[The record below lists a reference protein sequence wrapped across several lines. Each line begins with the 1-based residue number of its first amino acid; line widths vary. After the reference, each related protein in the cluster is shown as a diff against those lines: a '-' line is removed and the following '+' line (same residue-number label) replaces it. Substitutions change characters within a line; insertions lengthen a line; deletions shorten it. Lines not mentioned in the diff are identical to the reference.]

1 MRQGARLIAGVTIV
15 AGLTALLRAAAPVNA
30 TTTALVYLLAVLVI
44 AAKWGLSEAV
54 LASAAAVVCLNF
66 FFLPPVGTLT
76 IADPEN
82 WVALVAFLVSA
93 IIASQLS
100 AKARQRADEALA
112 RTQEMERLYELSRA
126 LLLAEA
132 GQPLAAEIARLV
144 IRIFDCG
151 CVAFYDRDV
160 NQVFRAGEAST
171 IVSDE
176 RLRDSALQGTVAED
190 GAVVIMPVSLGGQP
204 GGSISLPAGT
214 VSEAALR
221 AIVSLSAIALEREK
235 AQAAIAA
242 GEAQRRSE
250 ELKSTLLDAVAHEFK
265 TPLTSI
271 KAAATALLPSAE
283 VGDRELLTIIDEE
296 TARLDELVSETI
308 QMARI
313 EAGKVRL
320 NRRPLSLRDTI
331 EDAVRAA
338 ANFLEERRVEV
349 RIPEDLPDAW
359 ADRDLILLVL
369 RQLLNNAAKYSRA
382 DAPIA
387 VDATPDGGWLVVS
400 VSDSGPG
407 IPAPEQALIFEKFYR
422 ARAARGRT
430 PGTGMGLPIARQIVE
445 AHKGK
450 LWVESYPEKGTR
462 FSFSLPAAPAEPP
475 TA

>member
-1 MRQGARLIAGVTIV
+1 MRQGVRLIAGVTIV
-15 AGLTALLRAAAPVNA
+15 AALTAVLRAAAPVNA

-82 WVALVAFLVSA
+82 WVALIAFLVSA

-144 IRIFDCG
+144 IRIFGCG
-151 CVAFYDRDV
+151 WVAFYDRDV

-171 IVSDE
+171 VVSDE

-190 GAVVIMPVSLGGQP
+190 GAVVTMPVSLGGQP

-271 KAAATALLPSAE
+271 KAAATALLPNAE

-387 VDATPDGGWLVVS
+387 VDATPNGGWLVVS

-407 IPAPEQALIFEKFYR
+407 IPVPEQALIFEKFYR

-445 AHKGK
+445 AHKGR

-462 FSFSLPAAPAEPP
+462 FSFSLPAAPAGPP